1 MVYINF
7 LVLALWIVLLV
18 GGSDYFV
25 KSASR
30 IAKRLGVSEL
40 VIGLI
45 LVANG
50 TSIPELTVSIFSA
63 IKGHTEII
71 AGNIVGSNIAD
82 LAWIAGLSALL
93 YGGMKTNKL
102 ILRRDGYMMLFTTII
117 FFVFALTG
125 SIKWYMGILFLI
137 LYAGYTYFLLKKK
150 HRGEKHHLKE
160 HLEIKDGLWKDI
172 LIFIISCIAIFIGGK
187 YLVGEIIFIAAFFS
201 IPETAIGILNAI
213 GTTLPELTVSIIA
226 GRKGMLDLLW
236 GNIIGS
242 NITNILFVVGASSLI
257 SPVEIIKLSSYFTIP
272 FLLGL
277 TILSLIFMR
286 TKWKVSRFEGG
297 ILFALYL
304 IFLAGLFYLR
314 TGLI

>member
-1 MVYINF
+1 MYASF
-7 LVLALWIVLLV
+7 LLLVVWLVLLV
-18 GGSDYFV
+18 GGSDFFV

-71 AGNIVGSNIAD
+71 AGNIVGSNVSD
-82 LAWIAGLSALL
+82 LAWIAGLSVLV

-102 ILRRDGYMMLFTTII
+102 ILKRDGYMMLFTTIL
-117 FFVFALTG
+117 FFLFALTG
-125 SIKWYMGILFLI
+125 SIKWYMGIIFLM
-137 LYAGYTYFLLKKK
+137 LYAGYIYFLLKKK
-150 HRGEKHHLKE
+150 HRGKEHHLKE
-160 HLEIKDGLWKDI
+160 HLKIKDGLIKDI
-172 LIFIISCIAIFIGGK
+172 FTFILSCVAIFIGGK
-187 YLVGEIIFIAAFFS
+187 YLVGDIIFIAAYFS

-226 GRKGMLDLLW
+226 VRKGMLDLLW
-236 GNIIGS
+236 GDLIGS
-242 NITNILFVVGASSLI
+242 NIINILFIVGLSSLI
-257 SPVEIIKLSSYFTIP
+257 RPVEIIKLSIYFTIP
-272 FLLGL
+272 FLLFV

-286 TKWKVSRFEGG
+286 TKWRVSRFEGG
-297 ILFALYL
+297 ILFLLY
-304 IFLAGLFYLR
+304 IAFIAGLFYLKPIL
-314 TGLI
+314 T

>member
-7 LVLALWIVLLV
+7 LLLIVWLGLLV
-18 GGSDYFV
+18 GGSDFFV

-30 IAKRLGVSEL
+30 IAKRLGISEL

-50 TSIPELTVSIFSA
+50 TSIPEFTVSLFSA
-63 IKGHTEII
+63 IKGPAEII
-71 AGNIVGSNIAD
+71 AGNIVGSNVSD

-102 ILRRDGYMMLFTTII
+102 ILRRDGYMMLFTTIL
-117 FFVFALTG
+117 FFIFALTG
-125 SIKWYMGILFLI
+125 SIKWYIGILFLI
-137 LYAGYTYFLLKKK
+137 LYAGYTYFLFKSG

-160 HLEIKDGLWKDI
+160 HLEVKDGLWKDI
-172 LIFIISCIAIFIGGK
+172 SIVIMSCIAIFIGGK

-242 NITNILFVVGASSLI
+242 NITNIFLIIGVASLI
-257 SPVEIIKLSSYFTIP
+257 SPIKVVPLSLYFAMP
-272 FLLGL
+272 FMVLL
-277 TILSLIFMR
+277 TMLSLIFIASN
-286 TKWKVSRFEGG
+286 WKASRKEGVV
-297 ILFALYL
+297 LFALYF
-304 IFLAGLFYLR
+304 IFIF
-314 TGLI
+314 GLIYLSL